1 MTAIMVASELNNNL
15 LVVVA
20 ASAIY
25 YGTPLFF
32 AGLGEVLT
40 ERSGV
45 LNLGVEGMM
54 LLGAVAASV
63 TSARAPGPAW
73 LVLIL
78 ALLAAMFAAACGAA
92 VHAFA
97 VITLRVNQTV
107 SGLALTILAM
117 TVGLIR
123 SEAARDLR
131 TLTATGATSFTR
143 RSLDLGYA
151 DLGGRPV
158 QRHVAYR
165 G

>member
-63 TSARAPGPAW
+63 TSARAPGPA
-73 LVLIL
+73 
-78 ALLAAMFAAACGAA
+78 
-92 VHAFA
+92 
-97 VITLRVNQTV
+97 
-107 SGLALTILAM
+107 
-117 TVGLIR
+117 
-123 SEAARDLR
+123 
-131 TLTATGATSFTR
+131 
-143 RSLDLGYA
+143 
-151 DLGGRPV
+151 
-158 QRHVAYR
+158 
-165 G
+165 